1 MRKLRLVAVASV
13 GLLALGACG
22 NEQGAALFVGDERVT
37 ESTVDGYVSNIADL
51 RAEEGEDLSIHDYS
65 GDRNQVVVYVLY
77 AELGQAID
85 PESASSAGDA
95 DLEAIALEAEANFQ
109 ELVAQAEPR
118 ELTEAEIAALNDAA
132 ATDPNVSGYT
142 EADLMLLAG
151 FTDDLAGYVEEYDIA
166 VNPRYGE
173 FDLSPLPS
181 VFPVEVPQR

>member
-1 MRKLRLVAVASV
+1 M
-13 GLLALGACG
+13 
-22 NEQGAALFVGDERVT
+22 FVGDERVT
-37 ESTVDGYVSNIADL
+37 ESTIDGYVSTIADL
-51 RAEEGEDLSIHDYS
+51 RTEQGEDLSIHDYS

-77 AELGQAID
+77 TELGEAVGL
-85 PESASSAGDA
+85 ESASGGEPA
-95 DLEAIALEAEANFQ
+95 DLEAISLQAEANFQ
-109 ELVAQAEPR
+109 ELVSMSEPR
-118 ELTEAEIAALNDAA
+118 ELTDAEIEALNAA
-132 ATDPNVSGYT
+132 AAGDPNVAGYT